1 MGKSL
6 GSMKEMRR
14 HMLVVSREAEESEVL
29 LVAMG
34 SGFMIVGGDSS
45 VRNESCDEDGGEL
58 LHELNE
64 E

>member
-1 MGKSL
+1 
-6 GSMKEMRR
+6 
-14 HMLVVSREAEESEVL
+14 MLVVSREAEESEVL